1 MLREVTQAF
10 VTRQDWPLHKRVNR
24 ILRRMGELGLI
35 QRSQANSVFNYK
47 LKSHRITRGKKY
59 KSLSMKQMNFTIFIL
74 VGGYA
79 CSVIVFVAELIIH
92 RHVKKDRER
101 KKRE

>member
-1 MLREVTQAF
+1 
-10 VTRQDWPLHKRVNR
+10 
-24 ILRRMGELGLI
+24 
-35 QRSQANSVFNYK
+35 
-47 LKSHRITRGKKY
+47 
-59 KSLSMKQMNFTIFIL
+59 MKQMNFTIFIL